1 MYFTMKKFRIYG
13 SKSGKL
19 LYEVEK
25 MTDKWIIFWFEGKSE
40 KDKFL
45 TDEDMSSM
53 QRNRRYSFDECLYF

>member
-1 MYFTMKKFRIYG
+1 MYFTTKKFRIYG

-40 KDKFL
+40 KDRWA
-45 TDEDMSSM
+45 TDEDISSM
-53 QRNRRYSFDECLYF
+53 KRNRRYLFNECLYF